1 VLFLP
6 DLGKEMKTILFAVFV
21 ALLMVGCGEEKRG
34 PQKESIKTIE
44 QVIDIAKQ
52 GQIEEATIQS
62 NPKGGEEWYVIEG
75 SCTDQSDGNQRS
87 EHFRVDG
94 RVTESEY
101 KELRQHLG
109 GNLREVSS
117 SSFETDLLFG
127 LLPFLLVTLSVFGFG
142 LYSYFWIKGLVGC
155 IKRQPAE
162 SKTAWVVVLVFLPV
176 LGTLLYFIVG
186 RNSEVSTGHTAGQS
200 NGRIE

>member
-1 VLFLP
+1 
-6 DLGKEMKTILFAVFV
+6 MKTILFALFV

-34 PQKESIKTIE
+34 NGKESLKTIG

-52 GQIEEATIQS
+52 GQIEEATIQA
-62 NPKGGEEWYVIEG
+62 NPKGGEEWYVIKG
-75 SCTDQSDGNQRS
+75 SCTDQSDSNQRN

-109 GNLREVSS
+109 VNLREVSS
-117 SSFETDLLFG
+117 SSLETDLLFG

-186 RNSEVSTGHTAGQS
+186 RNSEVSTGHAVGQS
-200 NGRIE
+200 NGGIG